1 MNFSESVLKENLSYL
16 KNEINCEIVKKL
28 KRTKNPT
35 KVFKLKISENI
46 KNHFFEKYNLNC
58 WYRPSNRFLEDFA
71 LITQRYMQINSYCH
85 IEQDT
90 FQIKLNNNRR
100 VNYNEIE
107 NNNLIQRTI
116 FEGPSISFKFTCGYR
131 VELTAELREWCK
143 NV

>member
-1 MNFSESVLKENLSYL
+1 
-16 KNEINCEIVKKL
+16 
-28 KRTKNPT
+28 
-35 KVFKLKISENI
+35 
-46 KNHFFEKYNLNC
+46 
-58 WYRPSNRFLEDFA
+58 
-71 LITQRYMQINSYCH
+71 MQINSYCH

-107 NNNLIQRTI
+107 NNNLIKRTI
-116 FEGPSISFKFTCGYR
+116 FEGPSISFKFVCGYR